1 MGYDDQPEKL
11 QAAIQ
16 TIYERAHQSIADVDG
31 VEVVAVQ
38 LLPALK
44 PHATQA
50 ATQVTQAAAPRNPGC
65 NPMSPRL
72 QPHVIQAATPCDPGA
87 ALPRARRHGHRRLRA
102 EGGAERA
109 G

>member
-16 TIYERAHQSIADVDG
+16 TIYERAHQSIGDVDG

-44 PHATQA
+44 PHAP
-50 ATQVTQAAAPRNPGC
+50 QAAAPRNPGC
-65 NPMSPRL
+65 DPMSPRL
-72 QPHVIQAATPCDPGA
+72 QPHATQAATPCHPGCN
-87 ALPRARRHGHRRLRA
+87 PM
-102 EGGAERA
+102 
-109 G
+109 

>member
-16 TIYERAHQSIADVDG
+16 TIYERAHQSIGDVDG

-44 PHATQA
+44 PHA
-50 ATQVTQAAAPRNPGC
+50 PRLQPK
-65 NPMSPRL
+65 SPRL
-72 QPHVIQAATPCDPGA
+72 QPHATQAATPCHPGCN
-87 ALPRARRHGHRRLRA
+87 PM
-102 EGGAERA
+102 
-109 G
+109 